1 MKVKR
6 AREKERA
13 GRERNEREGK
23 ERKEGKERGGREKR
37 ERRKWSEGE
46 RGEECEMSSWID
58 QWNEM
63 ENLISITEK
72 VLWTNDDI
80 TKYYDDL

>member
-1 MKVKR
+1 M
-6 AREKERA
+6 
-13 GRERNEREGK
+13 
-23 ERKEGKERGGREKR
+23 RGGREKEGRKGKRGEEGKKR